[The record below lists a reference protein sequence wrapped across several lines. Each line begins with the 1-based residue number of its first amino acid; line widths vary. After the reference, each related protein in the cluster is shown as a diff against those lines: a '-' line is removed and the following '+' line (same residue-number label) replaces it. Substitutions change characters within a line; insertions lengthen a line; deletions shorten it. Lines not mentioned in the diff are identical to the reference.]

1 MANVLHFNNAGAA
14 LPPRPVLDA
23 VMSHLAREAAI
34 GGYEAA
40 AEAEGRIA
48 DVYDAVA
55 TLSGARRDEIAFV
68 ESATRGW
75 DMAFYAI
82 PFRAG
87 DRVITARAEYLSNYL
102 AFLQMK
108 ARIGIEIDV
117 VGNDVSG
124 QVDLKALE
132 RAIGP
137 RTKLIAITHVPTQ
150 GGLVNP
156 AAEIGRIAARHG
168 ILYLLDACQS
178 VGQLA
183 VDVRQIGCHML
194 SATGRKYLRGSRGT
208 AFLYVRRD
216 TIGTLEPPFIDLQA
230 ASWADADT
238 YVVRDDARR
247 FENWERSVAG
257 QIGLGVAARYAMR
270 LGIGAIE
277 ARVKALAALLRREL
291 AKRPGIS
298 VHDLR
303 VEQCGIVTFLKEGEA
318 PGQTRD
324 RLRTMNINVHVSRS
338 PRAPALDL
346 PARGLDALVRASVH
360 YYNDEPEVERFVRAV
375 AGQTPSIRSGGRG
388 RIDPSSAMIASPH
401 EPEGCPV
408 PITPFRVRAT
418 GGKPA
423 RRASCRRPRGHRSLP
438 P

>member
-1 MANVLHFNNAGAA
+1 MTLDVPLLRADTPGVANVLHFNNAGAA

-40 AEAEGRIA
+40 AEAEGRIT

-55 TLSGARRDEIAFV
+55 TLIGARRDDIAFV

-75 DMAFYAI
+75 DMAFYAV

-87 DRVITARAEYLSNYL
+87 DRVITVRAEYLSNYL

-108 ARIGIEIDV
+108 ARVGIEIDV
-117 VGNDVSG
+117 VGNDGSG
-124 QVDLKALE
+124 QLDLKALE

-156 AAEIGRIAARHG
+156 AAEVGRIAARHG

-194 SATGRKYLRGSRGT
+194 SAPGRKYLRGPRGT
-208 AFLYVRRD
+208 GFVYVRRD
-216 TIGTLEPPFIDLQA
+216 TIGMLEPPFIDLES
-230 ASWADADT
+230 ASWAGGDT

-247 FENWERSVAG
+247 FENWERFVAG

-270 LGIGAIE
+270 LGIDAIE
-277 ARVKALAALLRREL
+277 ARVKALGALLRREL
-291 AKRPGIS
+291 AKRPGVS
-298 VHDLR
+298 VHDLG
-303 VEQCGIVTFLKEGEA
+303 VEQCGIVTFRKDGET

-324 RLRTMNINVHVSRS
+324 RLSAMNINVHVSHS
-338 PRAPALDL
+338 PRAPRSIC
-346 PARGLDALVRASVH
+346 PH
-360 YYNDEPEVERFVRAV
+360 
-375 AGQTPSIRSGGRG
+375 AG
-388 RIDPSSAMIASPH
+388 
-401 EPEGCPV
+401 
-408 PITPFRVRAT
+408 
-418 GGKPA
+418 
-423 RRASCRRPRGHRSLP
+423 
-438 P
+438 